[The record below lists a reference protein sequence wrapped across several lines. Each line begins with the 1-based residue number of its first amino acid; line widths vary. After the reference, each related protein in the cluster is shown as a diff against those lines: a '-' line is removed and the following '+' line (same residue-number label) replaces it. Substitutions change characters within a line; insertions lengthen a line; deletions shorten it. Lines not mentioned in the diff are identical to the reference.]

1 MNSFFPQHPFILSP
15 VYASFNGIG
24 LMTVRQFVPTG
35 SLRDAIYGQQ
45 PQANLLQKYGGTSGR
60 RVLGLTPANIAKY
73 GRQVL
78 EALRFLFEKGYV
90 LGMWYMYV
98 CCSVL
103 QLVSHMILLYLC
115 KNFHQLFM

>member
-1 MNSFFPQHPFILSP
+1 
-15 VYASFNGIG
+15 
-24 LMTVRQFVPTG
+24 MTVRQFIPSG

-45 PQANLLQKYGGTSGR
+45 PAANLLQKYSTSGR
-60 RVLGLTPANIAKY
+60 RVPALGPANIAKY

-98 CCSVL
+98 CSSVL
-103 QLVSHMILLYLC
+103 ELVS
-115 KNFHQLFM
+115 